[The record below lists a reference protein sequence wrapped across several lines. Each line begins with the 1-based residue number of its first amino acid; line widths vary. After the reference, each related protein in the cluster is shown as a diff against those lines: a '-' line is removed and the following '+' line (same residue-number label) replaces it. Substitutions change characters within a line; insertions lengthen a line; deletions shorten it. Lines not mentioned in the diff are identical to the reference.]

1 MKKIV
6 LGNTN
11 LEVTELCFGA
21 LPFGPLQKNLAP
33 EESAEI
39 LSYALDLGV
48 NFIDTA
54 QMYKTYEPIK
64 IALRNR
70 KNRPIIAT
78 KTHCLTYEDTKD
90 AVEEAL
96 KGMGVDYID
105 IFHLHSARYSTDVF
119 NIKKDVLKCLKEY
132 KEKGIIKA
140 IGISTHSVK
149 VVAKAAYRDD
159 IDVVFPLI
167 NKVGRGIL
175 EGTVDEMKDAIN
187 LCEREGKGIYLM
199 KVLGGGTLI
208 DDFKESVE
216 FARYLSD
223 NYSIAIGMV
232 SKEEVLFNVK
242 YFNGEQDLDGI
253 INTKNKKEIKVFEGV
268 CVSCGSCIKACHS
281 NAISFNDKEKAFIDQ
296 SKCIQCGYCIAACPS
311 FAIRVV

>member
-6 LGNTN
+6 LGDTN
-11 LEVTELCFGA
+11 IEVTELCFGA
-21 LPFGPLQKNLAP
+21 LPFGPLQKNLIP

-54 QMYKTYEPIK
+54 QMYNTYEPIK
-64 IALRNR
+64 IALKDR
-70 KNRPIIAT
+70 KDRPIIAS

-96 KGMGVDYID
+96 TGMGVDYID

-119 NIKKDVLKCLKEY
+119 DIKKDVLRCLKEY
-132 KEKGIIKA
+132 KEKGIIKS

-149 VVAKAAYRDD
+149 VVEKSAYRND
-159 IDVVFPLI
+159 IDIVFPLI
-167 NKVGRGIL
+167 NTVGRGVL
-175 EGTVDEMKDAIN
+175 EGSIDEMKEAIA
-187 LCEREGKGIYLM
+187 LCERKGKGIYLM

-208 DDFKESVE
+208 DDFKESME
-216 FARYLSD
+216 FARGLSD

-232 SKEEVLFNVK
+232 SKDEVLYNVK
-242 YFNGEQDLDGI
+242 YFNGDKDLDGI
-253 INTKNKKEIKVFEGV
+253 ISIKNKKEIKVFEGV
-268 CVSCGSCIKACHS
+268 CISCGNCIKACHS

-311 FAIRVV
+311 FAVRVV

>member
-90 AVEEAL
+90 AVKEAL

-149 VVAKAAYRDD
+149 VVEKAAYRDD

-216 FARYLSD
+216 FARNLSD

-296 SKCIQCGYCIAACPS
+296 SKCIQCGYCIASCPS

>member
-90 AVEEAL
+90 AVKEAL

-119 NIKKDVLKCLKEY
+119 DIKKDVLKCLKEY

-149 VVAKAAYRDD
+149 VVEKAAYRDD

-167 NKVGRGIL
+167 NRVGRGIL

-208 DDFKESVE
+208 DDFKESIE
-216 FARYLSD
+216 FARNLSD

>member
-90 AVEEAL
+90 AVKEAL

-149 VVAKAAYRDD
+149 VVEKAAYRDD

-216 FARYLSD
+216 FARNLSD

>member
-21 LPFGPLQKNLAP
+21 LPFGPLQKNLAL

-96 KGMGVDYID
+96 NGMGVDYID

-149 VVAKAAYRDD
+149 VVEKAAYRDD

-167 NKVGRGIL
+167 NRVGRGLL

-216 FARYLSD
+216 FARNLSD

>member
-149 VVAKAAYRDD
+149 VVEKAAYRDD

-216 FARYLSD
+216 FARNLSD
-223 NYSIAIGMV
+223 NYSIAIVMV

-281 NAISFNDKEKAFIDQ
+281 NAISVNDKEKAFIDQ

>member
-64 IALRNR
+64 IALINR

-119 NIKKDVLKCLKEY
+119 DIKKGVLKCLKEY

-149 VVAKAAYRDD
+149 VVEKAAYRDD

-208 DDFKESVE
+208 DDFKESIE
-216 FARYLSD
+216 FARNLSD

>member
-90 AVEEAL
+90 AVKEAL

-208 DDFKESVE
+208 DDFKESIE
-216 FARYLSD
+216 FARNLSD

>member
-1 MKKIV
+1 
-6 LGNTN
+6 
-11 LEVTELCFGA
+11 
-21 LPFGPLQKNLAP
+21 
-33 EESAEI
+33 
-39 LSYALDLGV
+39 
-48 NFIDTA
+48 
-54 QMYKTYEPIK
+54 MYKTYEPIK

-119 NIKKDVLKCLKEY
+119 DIKKDVLECLKEY

-149 VVAKAAYRDD
+149 VVEKAAYRDD

-216 FARYLSD
+216 FARNLSD

>member
-90 AVEEAL
+90 AVKEAL

-119 NIKKDVLKCLKEY
+119 DIKKDVLKCLKEY

-149 VVAKAAYRDD
+149 VVEKAAYRDD

-208 DDFKESVE
+208 DDFKESIE
-216 FARYLSD
+216 FARNLSD